1 MAAIIFDGVDFH
13 YDTPYNDVFQNLSL
27 VLDTHWR
34 SGLIG
39 RNGRGKTTLLQLIHR
54 RLQATAGTVDVHR
67 QTIYFPA
74 RSTEAATE
82 AVTVR
87 QTMID
92 AIAPFRRWEA
102 EMAQCLKEDSD
113 SALERFADLQD
124 NFQNAGGYEL
134 DANIERELDHIA
146 LDSSMLE
153 RRFSTLSGGE
163 QTRILIAALFVS
175 EQHFPLIDEPT
186 NHLDQA
192 GRRQVADYLAKKKG
206 FLLASHDRQF
216 LDGAI
221 DHVIAIN
228 KSDIEVTAGTFK
240 AWQADMASELLH
252 EQRTRANIERDVKQ
266 LSRASSQRRSS
277 AQQRESDKHQHGKS
291 GKGDAAIFDKGA
303 IGHSAA
309 KQMKRALSIERRINQ
324 QLKEKR
330 GLLKNQEKER
340 VLSIQTRDK
349 TSRSLLRI
357 NNLGLEIDN
366 RTIIQNLSLT
376 LSSGD
381 RIAITGPNGSGKTSL
396 FNAICGELTPTT
408 GSISQ
413 AAHIRFERAFQ
424 HPIWVKG
431 ALLTHIVAADIDET
445 RFRQLLGTLEV
456 RGDVFDRPLETF
468 SQGQLKKVDLCRT
481 LVSEVDYLLW
491 DEPMN
496 YIDIF
501 SREQIEQ
508 AIVVSSPTLLFIEHD
523 ETFVRNVATEV
534 IGL

>member
-13 YDTPYNDVFQNLSL
+13 YDAPFNDVFQNLSL

-39 RNGRGKTTLLQLIHR
+39 RNGRGKTTLLQLIHGQ
-54 RLQATAGTVDVHR
+54 LIATAGTVDVHR
-67 QTIYFPA
+67 PTVYFPA
-74 RSTEAATE
+74 PITEAAT
-82 AVTVR
+82 VR
-87 QTMID
+87 HTMID
-92 AIAPFRRWEA
+92 AIAPFRHWQT
-102 EMAQCLKEDSD
+102 EMAQCLKEGSY

-124 NFQNAGGYEL
+124 RFQNAGGYEL

-146 LDSSMLE
+146 LDPGLLE

-163 QTRILIAALFVS
+163 QTRIMVAALFVS
-175 EQHFPLIDEPT
+175 DQHFPLIDEPT

-192 GRRQVADYLAKKKG
+192 GRRQVADYLAAKEG
-206 FLLASHDRQF
+206 FLLVSHDRQF

-228 KSDIEVTAGTFK
+228 KSDIKVTAGSFT
-240 AWQADMASELLH
+240 AWQADTASALLH
-252 EQRTRANIERDVKQ
+252 EQRQRDNIERDVKQ

-277 AQQRESDKHQHGKS
+277 SQQRESDKYQHGKA
-291 GKGDAAIFDKGA
+291 GKGDAAVFDKGA

-309 KQMKRALSIERRINQ
+309 KQMKRALTIERRITQ
-324 QLKEKR
+324 QLDDKR
-330 GLLKNQEKER
+330 GLLKNQEKQR
-340 VLSIQTRDK
+340 ILSIQTRDK
-349 TSRSLLRI
+349 TNRALLTI
-357 NNLGLEIDN
+357 NNLVLEIDAKV
-366 RTIIQNLSLT
+366 IIENLSLT

-381 RIAITGPNGSGKTSL
+381 RIAIMGPNGSGKTSL
-396 FNAICGELTPTT
+396 FNAICGELTPIS

-424 HPIWVKG
+424 HPLWVKG
-431 ALLTHIVAADIDET
+431 ALFGHIEAAGINET
-445 RFRQLLGTLEV
+445 RFRQLLGTLEL

-508 AIVVSSPTLLFIEHD
+508 AILTSSPTLLFIEHD
-523 ETFVRNVATEV
+523 VTFVRHVATDV
-534 IGL
+534 ISL

>member
-1 MAAIIFDGVDFH
+1 MAAIIFNCVDFH
-13 YDTPYNDVFQNLSL
+13 YDTPYNPIFQNLSL
-27 VLDTHWR
+27 VLDTQWR

-54 RLQATAGTVDVHR
+54 QLQATSGTVDVHR
-67 QTIYFPA
+67 PTIYFPA
-74 RSTEAATE
+74 PVTESA
-82 AVTVR
+82 TVR

-92 AIAPFRRWEA
+92 AIAPFRHWQA
-102 EMAQCLKEDSD
+102 EMEQCLKDGSAK
-113 SALERFADLQD
+113 ALERYADLQD
-124 NFQNAGGYEL
+124 SFQNAGGYEL

-146 LDSSMLE
+146 LDPGLLT

-175 EQHFPLIDEPT
+175 DQHFPLIDEPT

-192 GRRQVADYLAKKKG
+192 GRRHVADYLAEKNG
-206 FLLASHDRQF
+206 FLLVSHDRQF

-228 KSDIEVTAGTFK
+228 KSDIKVTAGAFS
-240 AWQADMASELLH
+240 AWQADTASALLH
-252 EQRTRANIERDVKQ
+252 EQRTRDNIEREVKQ
-266 LSRASSQRRSS
+266 LSRASTQRRSS
-277 AQQRESDKHQHGKS
+277 SQQRESDKYQHGKV
-291 GKGDAAIFDKGA
+291 GKGDAAVFDKGA

-309 KQMKRALSIERRINQ
+309 KQMKRALAIERRINN
-324 QLKEKR
+324 QLDERR
-330 GLLKNQEKER
+330 GLLKNQEKQR

-349 TSRSLLRI
+349 TSRSLLII
-357 NNLGLEIDN
+357 NNLELEIN
-366 RTIIQNLSLT
+366 QAPIIRNLSLT

-396 FNAICGELTPTT
+396 FNAICGELTPSG

-413 AAHIRFERAFQ
+413 AAHIRFDRAFQ
-424 HPIWVKG
+424 HPLWSKG
-431 ALLTHIVAADIDET
+431 FLQAHIETAGIDET
-445 RFRQLLGTLEV
+445 RFRQLLGTLEI
-456 RGDVFDRPLETF
+456 RGDVFDRPLDTF

-508 AIVVSSPTLLFIEHD
+508 AILNSSPTLLFIEHD
-523 ETFVRNVATEV
+523 ETFVNNVATEV
-534 IGL
+534 IDLSPP

>member
-54 RLQATAGTVDVHR
+54 QLHATAGTVDVHR
-67 QTIYFPA
+67 PTVYFPA
-74 RSTEAATE
+74 PVTESA
-82 AVTVR
+82 TVR
-87 QTMID
+87 QTMVD
-92 AIAPFRRWEA
+92 AIAPFSLWQA
-102 EMAQCLKEDSD
+102 EMEQCLKDS
-113 SALERFADLQD
+113 SGKALERYADLQD
-124 NFQNAGGYEL
+124 CFQNAGGYEL
-134 DANIERELDHIA
+134 DANIERELDHIG
-146 LDSSMLE
+146 LDSNLLE

-175 EQHFPLIDEPT
+175 DQHFPLIDEPT

-192 GRRQVADYLAKKKG
+192 GRRQVASYLAAKEG
-206 FLLASHDRQF
+206 FLLVSHDRQF

-228 KSDIEVTAGTFK
+228 KSDIEITAGSFK
-240 AWQADMASELLH
+240 AWQADTASALLH
-252 EQRTRANIERDVKQ
+252 EQRTRDNIEREVKQ
-266 LSRASSQRRSS
+266 LSRASSQRRSGS
-277 AQQRESDKHQHGKS
+277 MQRESDKYHHGKS
-291 GKGDAAIFDKGA
+291 GKGDAAVGDSGA

-309 KQMKRALSIERRINQ
+309 KQMKRALTIERRITQ
-324 QLKEKR
+324 QLDEKR
-330 GLLKNQEKER
+330 GLLKNQEKQR

-349 TSRSLLRI
+349 TSRSLLTI
-357 NNLGLEIDN
+357 NNLGLKIDE
-366 RTIIQNLSLT
+366 TVIIQNLSLT
-376 LSSGD
+376 LSTGD

-396 FNAICGELTPTT
+396 FNAICGELEPTT
-408 GSISQ
+408 GAISQ
-413 AAHIRFERAFQ
+413 AAHIRFDRAFQ
-424 HPIWVKG
+424 HPLWSSG
-431 ALLTHIVAADIDET
+431 FLQAHIEAAGMDET

-456 RGDVFDRPLETF
+456 RGDVFDRSLETF

-481 LVSEVDYLLW
+481 LVSAVDYLLW

-508 AIVVSSPTLLFIEHD
+508 AILMSSPTMLFIEHD
-523 ETFVRNVATEV
+523 ETFVNNVATDV
-534 IGL
+534 IYLSSP

>member
-1 MAAIIFDGVDFH
+1 MAAIIFAGVDFQ

-54 RLQATAGTVDVHR
+54 QLQATAGSVDVHR
-67 QTIYFPA
+67 PTIYFPA
-74 RSTEAATE
+74 QTTKTATE

-102 EMAQCLKEDSD
+102 EMAQCLKENSD

-124 NFQNAGGYEL
+124 SFQNAGGYEL
-134 DANIERELDHIA
+134 DANIERELGHIA
-146 LDSSMLE
+146 LDPGMLE

-163 QTRILIAALFVS
+163 KTRILIAALFVS
-175 EQHFPLIDEPT
+175 DQHFPLIDEPT

-192 GRRQVADYLAKKKG
+192 GRRQVADYLAAKEG
-206 FLLASHDRQF
+206 FLLVSHDRQF

-252 EQRTRANIERDVKQ
+252 EQRTRDNIEREVKQ

-277 AQQRESDKHQHGKS
+277 AQKRESDKYQHGKA
-291 GKGDAAIFDKGA
+291 GKGDVAIFDKGA
-303 IGHSAA
+303 IGHIAA
-309 KQMKRALSIERRINQ
+309 KQMKRALTIERRIDQ
-324 QLKEKR
+324 QLEEKR
-330 GLLKNQEKER
+330 GLLKNQEKQR

-349 TSRSLLRI
+349 ASRPLLTI
-357 NNLGLEIDN
+357 NNLKIEIAEKV
-366 RTIIQNLSLT
+366 IIKNLSLT

-381 RIAITGPNGSGKTSL
+381 RIAITGPNGSGKTSV
-396 FNAICGELTPTT
+396 FNAICGELTPTG

-413 AAHIRFERAFQ
+413 AAHIRFDRAFQ
-424 HPIWVKG
+424 YPLWSQG
-431 ALLTHIVAADIDET
+431 LLQSHIDAAGIDET

-456 RGDVFDRPLETF
+456 RGNVFDRPLETF
-468 SQGQLKKVDLCRT
+468 SEGQRKKVDLCRT

-508 AIVVSSPTLLFIEHD
+508 AILASSPTLLFIEHD